1 MGSEFSHLK
10 DEEESFQLL
19 TCLCEW
25 AKQALDDRLQDRNAG
40 AGSRQLDCCVR
51 EGQEGPWWHTPTLL
65 IHWEE
70 LATWLHLEV
79 KGLRQAVPDWE
90 AFPDSFLS
98 AVPNLFGTKD
108 QCRGGRFS
116 MGWDGQWFR
125 VIQAR
130 YKYCARYFRSHLI

>member
-1 MGSEFSHLK
+1 MSSEFSHLK

-40 AGSRQLDCCVR
+40 AGSRQLDCCVH
-51 EGQEGPWWHTPTLL
+51 EDQEGPQRHTPTPL

-79 KGLRQAVPDWE
+79 KGAATGSP
-90 AFPDSFLS
+90 
-98 AVPNLFGTKD
+98 
-108 QCRGGRFS
+108 
-116 MGWDGQWFR
+116 
-125 VIQAR
+125 
-130 YKYCARYFRSHLI
+130 